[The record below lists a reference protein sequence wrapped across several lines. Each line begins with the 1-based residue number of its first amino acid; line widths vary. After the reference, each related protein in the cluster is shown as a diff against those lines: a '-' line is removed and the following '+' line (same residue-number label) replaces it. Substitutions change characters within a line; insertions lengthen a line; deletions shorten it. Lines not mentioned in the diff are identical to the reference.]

1 MVHRTGTSSLRSCK
15 ADQVHSSIIIIIIIF
30 FFFFFFFL
38 MRPAWVVA
46 GLRVR
51 GG

>member
-1 MVHRTGTSSLRSCK
+1 MVHRTGTSSLRSSK

-30 FFFFFFFL
+30 FFFLFL

-46 GLRVR
+46 GLRVQ

>member
-1 MVHRTGTSSLRSCK
+1 MVHRTGTSSLRSSK
-15 ADQVHSSIIIIIIIF
+15 ADQVHSSIIIIIIIIF
-30 FFFFFFFL
+30 FFFLFL

-46 GLRVR
+46 GLRVQ